1 VVIVRTMIF
10 SVICWI
16 SLAIISLADWH
27 VGATDEMAQLA
38 DRSPIR
44 VI

>member
-16 SLAIISLADWH
+16 SLATISFADWH
-27 VGATDEMAQLA
+27 VGATDVMAQLA
-38 DRSPIR
+38 DRIPIR
-44 VI
+44 VV